1 MRKLL
6 FLALMSMLLWQCGG
20 NPQPE
25 AKQEMPAE
33 TGLQG
38 KPVDYTVDGMTMK
51 GYLAYDADKTGKRPG
66 ILVVHEW
73 WGATEYVRERADM
86 LAKLGYT
93 ALAVDMYG
101 EGKIADHP
109 DDAMKFATE
118 VMQNIP
124 AGEQRFREAMK
135 LLKSQATVDTSK
147 IGAIGYCFGG
157 GVVLHMARA
166 GMPLDAVVSFHGSIA
181 TQNPAKEGD
190 VKAAIL
196 VCNGADDPFVT
207 AEQIDAFKAE
217 MEAAGADFKF
227 VNYPGAVHSFTNPD
241 ADANG
246 QKFEMPLAYNKAA
259 DEQSWQDMQDLF
271 NRVFAE

>member
-227 VNYPGAVHSFTNPD
+227 VNYPGALHSFTNPD

>member
-207 AEQIDAFKAE
+207 DEQIDAFKAE

-227 VNYPGAVHSFTNPD
+227 VNYPGALHSFTNPD

>member
-33 TGLQG
+33 TGLKG
-38 KPVDYTVDGMTMK
+38 KPVDYMVDGMTMK

-135 LLKSQATVDTSK
+135 LLKSQATVDSSN

-190 VKAAIL
+190 VNAAIL

>member
-38 KPVDYTVDGMTMK
+38 KPVDYMVDGMTMK

-207 AEQIDAFKAE
+207 DEQIDAFKAE

>member
-207 AEQIDAFKAE
+207 DEQIDAFKAE

>member
-73 WGATEYVRERADM
+73 WGATEYVRERAEM

-135 LLKSQATVDTSK
+135 LLKSQATVDSSN

-207 AEQIDAFKAE
+207 AEQIYAFKAE
-217 MEAAGADFKF
+217 METAGADFKF

-259 DEQSWQDMQDLF
+259 DEQSWQDMQELF

>member
-207 AEQIDAFKAE
+207 DEQIDAFKAE

-241 ADANG
+241 ADANV